1 VKLGALLVFTLVVD
15 RYGRKVL
22 FMVDGVQM
30 IIAQVRP
37 VSTLNNHLPILE
49 GRGCLDHGRANR
61 QERRIG
67 DGAVAVVAFTC
78 LHGAGF
84 GWSRGPMNWLVPSP
98 VDIQPAG
105 QAMNASLALGLIFV
119 LTQSFL
125 AMLCRFK
132 YATFAYYAAW
142 VAVMTVFVAVFLP
155 ETKGVPLESMGTIW
169 VKHWYWKRFVQGH
182 GTNAVALALT

>member
-1 VKLGALLVFTLVVD
+1 VFTL
-15 RYGRKVL
+15 K
-22 FMVDGVQM
+22 
-30 IIAQVRP
+30 
-37 VSTLNNHLPILE
+37 NHLPILE

-84 GWSRGPMNWLVPSP
+84 GWLWRGQVPSP
-98 VDIQPAG
+98 VDIRPAG
-105 QAMNASLALGLIFV
+105 QAMNASLTLGLIFV

-132 YATFAYYAAW
+132 YATW
-142 VAVMTVFVAVFLP
+142 VVAMTVFSSSRSSCLRPRGCRSSPWAP
-155 ETKGVPLESMGTIW
+155 SG
-169 VKHWYWKRFVQGH
+169 
-182 GTNAVALALT
+182 